1 MNLTTIATTMLLI
14 EDLMQPPHNL
24 DPIRVITEN
33 FAARP
38 RPHHHHLLGCSLGG
52 LLGQNER

>member
-1 MNLTTIATTMLLI
+1 MKLTTKPTTMLLV

-33 FAARP
+33 F
-38 RPHHHHLLGCSLGG
+38 
-52 LLGQNER
+52 